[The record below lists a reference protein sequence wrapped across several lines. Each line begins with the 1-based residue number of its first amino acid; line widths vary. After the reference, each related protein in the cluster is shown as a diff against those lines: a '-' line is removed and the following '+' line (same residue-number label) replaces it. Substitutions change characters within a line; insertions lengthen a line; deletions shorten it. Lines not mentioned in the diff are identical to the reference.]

1 MKLSIVATLYRSAPH
16 LEEFWGRVQAAA
28 RALAGDDYELIL
40 VNDGSP
46 DDSLAHAIRLTGR
59 DPRLT
64 VVDLS
69 RNFGHHKAM
78 MTGLAHA
85 SGERVF
91 LIDSDL
97 EEQPEWLAE
106 FAREMDRRE
115 CDVVYG
121 VQAER
126 RGGWF
131 DRWSGRLFYRLLRAL
146 TRLEID
152 DDYTTARL
160 MSRRYVKALL
170 RHDEREIDIGGL
182 WLITGFDQHAHPV
195 TKLTRSRSTYTLR
208 RKVSLAVNSIT
219 SFSNAPLIAIFYLGI
234 TIFAAAAAASAYVL
248 VRWASDDLLGG
259 WTSLILSVWLLGGLI
274 ISVIGVI
281 GIYLAKIFSESKR
294 RPYTIVREV
303 YGRRTL
309 EEP

>member
-1 MKLSIVATLYRSAPH
+1 MKLSIVTSLYHSEPYVD
-16 LEEFWGRVQAAA
+16 EFHRRACAAA
-28 RALAGDDYELIL
+28 EAIAPDFEMVL

-46 DDSLAHAIRLTGR
+46 DRALDKALALQSR
-59 DPRLT
+59 DARVV

-85 SGERVF
+85 EGERVF
-91 LIDSDL
+91 LIDADL

-106 FAREMDRRE
+106 FAARMDRAGG
-115 CDVVYG
+115 DVVYG
-121 VQAER
+121 VQSER

-131 DRWSGRLFYRLLRAL
+131 DRWSGRLFYRLLRLL
-146 TRLEID
+146 TRLDIE

-170 RHDEREIDIGGL
+170 MHDEREIDIGGL
-182 WLITGFDQHAHPV
+182 WLITGFEQHAHPV
-195 TKLTRSRSTYTLR
+195 TKLARSESTYTLR
-208 RKVSLAVNSIT
+208 RKLSLAVNSIT
-219 SFSNAPLIAIFYLGI
+219 SFSNAPLVGIFYLGVFI
-234 TIFAAAAAASAYVL
+234 LAVSAAASAFVL
-248 VRWASDDLLGG
+248 VRWLNDDLLSG

-281 GIYLAKIFSESKR
+281 GIYLAKVFSESKR
-294 RPYTIVREV
+294 RPYTIVREI
-303 YGRRTL
+303 YGRGS
-309 EEP
+309 EKP